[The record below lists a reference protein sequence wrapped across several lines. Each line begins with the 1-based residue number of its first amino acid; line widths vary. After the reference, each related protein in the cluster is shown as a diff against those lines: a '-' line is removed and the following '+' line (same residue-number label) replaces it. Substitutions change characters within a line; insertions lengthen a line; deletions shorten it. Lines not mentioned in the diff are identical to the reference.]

1 MSRWELLMMAGKV
14 MHGDYGNGD
23 ERKRRLGS
31 KYRPIQK
38 VVDTIIML
46 EDEESYER
54 ERWNDEV
61 CRPIMKMCREEKE

>member
-23 ERKRRLGS
+23 ERKRRLGF

-46 EDEESYER
+46 ED
-54 ERWNDEV
+54 
-61 CRPIMKMCREEKE
+61 KE

>member
-1 MSRWELLMMAGKV
+1 MMAGKV

-61 CRPIMKMCREEKE
+61 CRPVMEMCGEEEE